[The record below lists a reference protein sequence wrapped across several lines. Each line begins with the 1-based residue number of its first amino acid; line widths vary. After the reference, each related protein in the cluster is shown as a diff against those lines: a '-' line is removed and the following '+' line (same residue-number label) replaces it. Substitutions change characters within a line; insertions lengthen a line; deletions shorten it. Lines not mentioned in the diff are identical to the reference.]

1 MCGDGDTAGFV
12 PGALDPSIDA
22 IAQGDALQRAI
33 DRLTVDQR
41 TILALHHLEERPV
54 AEIAA
59 VFDIPVGTAKW
70 RLHEARAA
78 LERAM
83 ETQR

>member
-1 MCGDGDTAGFV
+1 
-12 PGALDPSIDA
+12 
-22 IAQGDALQRAI
+22 
-33 DRLTVDQR
+33 
-41 TILALHHLEERPV
+41 V
-54 AEIAA
+54 ADIAA
-59 VFDIPVGTAKW
+59 MLGVPVGTAKW